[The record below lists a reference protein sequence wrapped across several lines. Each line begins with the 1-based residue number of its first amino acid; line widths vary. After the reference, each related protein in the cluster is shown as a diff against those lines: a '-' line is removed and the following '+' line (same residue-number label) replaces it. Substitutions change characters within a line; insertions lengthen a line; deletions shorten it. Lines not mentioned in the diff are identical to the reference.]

1 MESDGS
7 LCREVSNRHDG
18 SLSLEVRD
26 RRIDDQSFKV
36 SGSVQFMP
44 LKPGVTGIF
53 ENATTVNGGCSTY
66 GEFLEGTNGY
76 SKDEDV
82 MLTI

>member
-18 SLSLEVRD
+18 S
-26 RRIDDQSFKV
+26 QSFKV
-36 SGSVQFMP
+36 RGSVQFMP

-53 ENATTVNGGCSTY
+53 ENATTANGGCSTY